1 MGKWWRGA
9 VVLFIV
15 LLNSSIAATE
25 SAPPMNRLANEASP
39 YLRQHATNPVD
50 WYPWGE
56 EALEKARRE
65 NKPIFLS
72 VGYSTCHWC
81 HVMERESFANPEV
94 AAILNKYFV
103 AIKVDRESRPD
114 LDETYMLAAQII
126 TRRGGWPNN
135 VFLTPDARPFYA
147 GTYWPREMFMRVLE
161 AVNAEWRDNRAAL
174 LASADKISAIIR
186 DYAGRR
192 ADAAR
197 LTTASLEKATADLLK
212 NYDDLQGGFGPAPK
226 FPHEPTLL
234 FLLHRALKTGD
245 EKTLEA
251 VSFTLEA
258 MNRGGI
264 HDQIGGGF
272 HRYSTDNEWLV
283 PHFEKMLYNQ
293 AQLLRAYVR
302 AWALTGRQD
311 HARAARRIIAYVTT
325 DLQNPDGGFYSARDA
340 DSEGEEGVFYLWTPE
355 QVKKALPPDDAAL
368 IAELFGISKGGNF
381 EGRSIAHL
389 TRSLKEWAA
398 ERNTDAAA
406 FEKRVD
412 ALLATLA
419 KVRAGREPPHRDEK
433 VVLAWNG
440 MMLTALAEAGDFFG
454 DRQIVELA
462 ARHAGVLWQKMQ
474 RGKGRLWRVLFEGQT
489 SVDGQQEDY
498 AYFAQGLLALYDAT
512 GETLWLERAR
522 LVTDAMIERFL
533 DKQAGDYFLTV
544 DGGPLGRTKLRTDG
558 AIASGNAV
566 ALEVLAKLS
575 RRSDKPDYAL
585 KAGALLSALSGLA
598 LEQPEMHEYALL
610 AMDQYLFGEAGPRR
624 YAGQGHVRA
633 EARLAGGNRIEVS
646 LRMADGWHVNAHKLT
661 EKDLV
666 PTNLETAPRP
676 GWSFGDVV
684 YPPAVIRTLGFSNR
698 PLALYEGADVVLTV
712 PVTAM
717 PEKGQEI
724 LRLILQVQPC
734 SDSLC
739 LEPEE
744 LVLSLPVAAAT
755 ATLTD

>member
-1 MGKWWRGA
+1 MGKWWHGA
-9 VVLFIV
+9 VLLFIV
-15 LLNSSIAATE
+15 LLNSSVVTAE
-25 SAPPMNRLANEASP
+25 STPRMNRLANEASP

-50 WYPWGE
+50 WYPWGD
-56 EALEKARRE
+56 EALERARRE

-72 VGYSTCHWC
+72 IGYSTCHWC
-81 HVMERESFANPEV
+81 HVMERESFENREV
-94 AAILNKYFV
+94 AAILNKYFI

-161 AVNAEWRDNRAAL
+161 AVNVEWRDNRAAL
-174 LASADKISAIIR
+174 IASADKISTIIR
-186 DYAGRR
+186 DYASRR
-192 ADAAR
+192 ADAAKI
-197 LTTASLEKATADLLK
+197 TSASLEEVTASLLK
-212 NYDDLQGGFGPAPK
+212 NYDDMQGGFGPAPK

-234 FLLHRALKTGD
+234 FLLHRALKTWN
-245 EKTLEA
+245 EKALEA
-251 VSFTLEA
+251 ASFTLEA

-293 AQLLRAYVR
+293 AQLLRAFSR
-302 AWALTGRQD
+302 AWALTGQRN

-325 DLQNPDGGFYSARDA
+325 DLQAPDGGWYSARDA
-340 DSEGEEGVFYLWTPE
+340 DSEGGEGTFYLWTPA
-355 QVKKALPPDDAAL
+355 QVKAALPAADATL
-368 IAELFGISKGGNF
+368 VTEMFGIDEDGNF

-398 ERNTDAAA
+398 EKSSDEHV
-406 FEKRVD
+406 FEKRID

-419 KVRAGREPPHRDEK
+419 SVRARREQPHRDEK
-433 VVLAWNG
+433 IVLAWNG
-440 MMLTALAEAGDFFG
+440 MMLTALAEAGELFG
-454 DRQIVELA
+454 DERIIQAA
-462 ARHAGVLWQKMQ
+462 ARNAGSLWQRMH
-474 RGKGRLWRVLFEGQT
+474 RGKGRLWRVLFEGKP
-489 SVDGQQEDY
+489 SIDGQQEDY

-512 GETLWLERAR
+512 DDAVWLERAMQ
-522 LVTDAMIERFL
+522 VTDAMIELFA
-533 DKQAGDYFLTV
+533 DKEAGDYFLTEQ
-544 DGGPLGRTKLRTDG
+544 GGPLGRTKLRTDG

-566 ALEVLAKLS
+566 ALEVLSKLS

-585 KAGALLSALSGLA
+585 KAGALLAALSGLA
-598 LEQPEMHEYALL
+598 LEQPVMHEYALM
-610 AMDQYLFGEAGPRR
+610 AMDEYLFGETGPRR

-633 EARLAGGNRIEVS
+633 EARLAGRDRIEVR
-646 LRMADGWHVNAHKLT
+646 LRIAGGWHVNAHKLN

-666 PTNLETAPRP
+666 PTTLKPAPQP
-676 GWSFGDVV
+676 GWTFGKVV
-684 YPPAVIRTLGFSNR
+684 YPPSVTRVLGFSDT
-698 PLALYEGADVVLTV
+698 PLALYEGSGVVLTL
-712 PVTAM
+712 PVTAR
-717 PEKGQEI
+717 PGNGQGV
-724 LRLILQVQPC
+724 LRLSLQVQTC
-734 SDSLC
+734 SNTLC

-744 LVLSLPVAAAT
+744 LVLSLPVSAAT